1 MPEDALDQRV
11 IDPLVISRLV
21 GRSEAIA
28 QNRNV
33 ALRPRRARPPENRHA
48 VGHRSPFV
56 RAAADPR
63 EDMNI
68 MRSRAFERKHGR
80 PTHGGSRTS
89 LGS

>member
-33 ALRPRRARPPENRHA
+33 ALRPVGPALRRTVMLSAIAVLSFGPQQIRAR
-48 VGHRSPFV
+48 
-56 RAAADPR
+56 
-63 EDMNI
+63 
-68 MRSRAFERKHGR
+68 
-80 PTHGGSRTS
+80 T
-89 LGS
+89 